1 MAEYSAVARQTVA
14 PGAFVV
20 FTETN
25 VPCYRRLVRH
35 SDGTSGF
42 LLSGWTPNNN
52 GCCCCQNQEADYFTY
67 FNANIAIS
75 EGGTAGPIS
84 LAITVDG
91 SPVPAST
98 MISTPAAA
106 EEFNSVS
113 TQLTVPIFTGCC
125 QSVAVQNTSTQPIDI
140 EGAILGFRRFDLNN

>member
-14 PGAFVV
+14 PGAFLI
-20 FTETN
+20 FTAVN
-25 VPCYRRLVRH
+25 VPCEMGLVRH
-35 SDGTSGF
+35 SNDTSGF

-52 GCCCCQNQEADYFTY
+52 TCCCRQNQEVDYFTY
-67 FNANIAIS
+67 FNANIGIS

-84 LAITVDG
+84 LAVTVDG

-106 EEFNSVS
+106 QEFNSVS
-113 TQLTVPIFTGCC
+113 TQLTVPIFRGCC
-125 QSVAVQNTSTQPIDI
+125 QTVAVQNTSTQSIDVDS
-140 EGAILGFRRFDLNN
+140 AILGFRRFDLNN